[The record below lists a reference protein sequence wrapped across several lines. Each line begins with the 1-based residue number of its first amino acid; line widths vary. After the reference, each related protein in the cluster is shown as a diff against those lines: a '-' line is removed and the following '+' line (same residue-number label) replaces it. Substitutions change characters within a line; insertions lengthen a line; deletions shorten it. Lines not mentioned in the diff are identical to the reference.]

1 LRGGEI
7 QKISNRWKKWAL
19 VLGWFGEWNG
29 VYHFILRR
37 RMGRQANVEESPSS
51 QWMRSGY
58 AGAGSSDDEKREEE
72 LSFPLCCRWLWVFFE
87 AARGGLRL
95 SFLLLC
101 WGAAFSVN
109 VVTCA
114 SSLGAVVGWHGE
126 ISFLL
131 YYTRKMITVDFFLN
145 KLHK

>member
-1 LRGGEI
+1 MEWGLSLYTTEEDGEAGKRGG
-7 QKISNRWKKWAL
+7 ISIIAMDEVRL
-19 VLGWFGEWNG
+19 C
-29 VYHFILRR
+29 
-37 RMGRQANVEESPSS
+37 MGAP
-51 QWMRSGY
+51 
-58 AGAGSSDDEKREEE
+58 SDDEKREEE
-72 LSFPLCCRWLWVFFE
+72 LCFPLCCRWLWVFFE